1 MSTSRK
7 GPKGPSPDDLALWE
21 RATKDTKPLRN
32 RARRATPPV
41 SPERPQARSVRS
53 RMAAPPP
60 KGPLGID
67 GALEKRLRRG
77 AIAPDATLDLHGETQ
92 TRAYDRL
99 IRFLGV
105 AEATGRRCIL
115 VITGKGGPKTDAD
128 LDADWRT
135 SQTRGVLRRMV
146 PQWLKEPPLHDR
158 VLAVRPAHM
167 RHGGAGAFY
176 VILRRPREGRER

>member
-1 MSTSRK
+1 MSRERN
-7 GPKGPSPDDLALWE
+7 GPKGLNPDELALWE
-21 RATKDTKPLRN
+21 RAMRDATPLRK
-32 RARRATPPV
+32 RARRPPPPLPQEPQQV
-41 SPERPQARSVRS
+41 RPASPRASGPA
-53 RMAAPPP
+53 P

-67 GALEKRLRRG
+67 GAMEKRLRRG
-77 AIAPDATLDLHGETQ
+77 AVEPDATLDLHGETQ

-105 AEATGRRCIL
+105 AEASGRRCIL
-115 VITGKGGPKTDAD
+115 VITGKGGPKTEAD

-135 SQTRGVLRRMV
+135 TQTRGVLRRMV
-146 PQWLKEPPLHDR
+146 PQWLKEPPLHDC

-176 VILRRPREGRER
+176 VILRRPREAGTR